1 MLRWQYCGIVTSNFA
16 FFGLRA
22 DLGLLL
28 PTLIKRWPSGKI
40 LVAHLFWWRSQQPQ
54 QPELLLPCAFKKR
67 FGVTAREYARDLR
80 HAAQKLDCLA
90 DGEVLFV
97 FLILPG
103 AMTALGFR
111 NE

>member
-1 MLRWQYCGIVTSNFA
+1 VAVRK
-16 FFGLRA
+16 
-22 DLGLLL
+22 D
-28 PTLIKRWPSGKI
+28 SGGPFV
-40 LVAHLFWWRSQQPQ
+40 LVAIPAASTTRATSAVRVQ
-54 QPELLLPCAFKKR
+54 ER